1 MKKLY
6 FLLVGLLLT
15 GFLNAQTLLS
25 EDFSSGTMP
34 PPGWTALPL
43 NQGWNSSATAM
54 AGGSSPECKF
64 EGFNYNGTSR
74 LMSPYTNM
82 STVDT
87 AILMFKHSYKRA
99 GSGLDIGLA
108 IASGSSWVSVWEQ
121 TPGQDIPAEEVTIIL
136 TGDQITSSTFRFSF
150 YLTGNMASV
159 NSWYIDDVI
168 MFTPSQFDCKMANIL
183 TPGVITGPVPVV
195 GSVLNL
201 GNTVINEVN
210 VTWVSY
216 SGIERDS
223 TFTDLNLG
231 LLESAE
237 LDFDG
242 MWVSP
247 VGQHDLTM
255 WINSVNGTT
264 DLDTSN
270 DTLTKS
276 IEYQSVVLNSKPLF
290 EEFTSS
296 TCSPCASFNSSFVPW
311 CNTHEDEITLVKYQ
325 MNWPGSGDPYYT
337 AEGGVRRGYYGVNAV
352 PELYCNGAKIS
363 TSTSAA
369 TTALNNALQQT
380 STLAIASSFT
390 MNGSVISI
398 TTNILPFA
406 SASNLRVYNV
416 VMEKLTT
423 QNATTNG
430 ETQFEHVMMKMMP
443 DANGATVS
451 FTNGVPSQFTYTYD
465 MANTNVEEY
474 DDLLVSVIVQDPST
488 KQVYQT
494 AYGEQDVTYSADARL
509 SNLTLDGVPLEGFD
523 PDVYEYEVQLPEGT
537 IEEPVLVGTPMV
549 AASTVLTSMAFAI
562 PGSAMIDVYAEN
574 LYNHKQYVVN
584 YSIDYVGTDE
594 PRQELISVYPNPAH
608 DILYVIGLQNADLAV
623 YSTSGQ
629 LMIQKRNFSGNSL
642 DISNLN
648 RGVYVIDIR
657 LNNGQVVRKKV
668 TIL

>member
-1 MKKLY
+1 
-6 FLLVGLLLT
+6 
-15 GFLNAQTLLS
+15 
-25 EDFSSGTMP
+25 
-34 PPGWTALPL
+34 
-43 NQGWNSSATAM
+43 
-54 AGGSSPECKF
+54 
-64 EGFNYNGTSR
+64 
-74 LMSPYTNM
+74 
-82 STVDT
+82 
-87 AILMFKHSYKRA
+87 
-99 GSGLDIGLA
+99 
-108 IASGSSWVSVWEQ
+108 
-121 TPGQDIPAEEVTIIL
+121 
-136 TGDQITSSTFRFSF
+136 
-150 YLTGNMASV
+150 
-159 NSWYIDDVI
+159 
-168 MFTPSQFDCKMANIL
+168 MANIL

-223 TFTDLNLG
+223 TFTDLNLD

-237 LDFDG
+237 LNFDG

-247 VGQHDLTM
+247 VGQHNLTM

-296 TCSPCASFNSSFVPW
+296 TCAPCASFNSSFVPW

-337 AEGGVRRGYYGVNAV
+337 AEGGVRRGFYGVNAV
-352 PELYCNGAKIS
+352 PELYCNGAKIA
-363 TSTSAA
+363 TNTSACN
-369 TTALNNALQQT
+369 TALNNALQQT

-406 SASNLRVYNV
+406 SASNLRVYNI
-416 VMEKLTT
+416 VMEKITT
-423 QNATTNG
+423 QNASSNG
-430 ETQFEHVMMKMMP
+430 ETEFEHVMMKMMP
-443 DANGATVS
+443 DANGATTS
-451 FTNGVPSQFTYTYD
+451 FTNGTPSQFTYTYD

-488 KQVYQT
+488 KQVLQT
-494 AYGEQDVTYSADARL
+494 SYGEQDVNFSNDARL
-509 SNLTLDGVPLEGFD
+509 SSLTLDGVPLEGFD

-537 IEEPVLVGTPMV
+537 TEEPVLVGTPMV

-594 PRQELISVYPNPAH
+594 PRQELISIYPNPAH

-642 DISNLN
+642 DISN
-648 RGVYVIDIR
+648 IDIR